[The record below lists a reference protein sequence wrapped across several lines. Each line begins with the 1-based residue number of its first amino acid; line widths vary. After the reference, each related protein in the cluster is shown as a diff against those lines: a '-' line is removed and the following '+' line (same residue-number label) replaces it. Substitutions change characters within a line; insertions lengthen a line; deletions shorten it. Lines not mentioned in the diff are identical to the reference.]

1 VGPVRTRYSSFIAAS
16 YQRNQVA
23 LRDAGLDISEVFKQ
37 LENLA
42 ARIGEPLDANIYH
55 NDMPVAQ
62 AGQVITQGMIDRL
75 LDLPP
80 RSLRFSRTDLAHKT
94 EQEFDETAFVAGI
107 SAEREQLAAAAGVTD
122 NLSFE
127 VRQMATKKVKE
138 IFEACR
144 YLTKLDLSATAE
156 LAANLINRAQ
166 SLQNTAF
173 KLNDLRNH
181 DEYTYFHSI
190 NTCVLATTLFQEY
203 VRDEDELLE
212 LGIGMLLHDIGK
224 SKIDLSI
231 LNKPGRLTEEEYAVM
246 MRHVIY
252 GYNLVKDTPEL
263 SPMAKQVVLNHHERL
278 NGTGYTRGLTETQ
291 LSVWDMLGAVCDVF
305 DAVTT
310 NRVYRPKMDIHR
322 AVSILIRGAG
332 PQFHTRIVNHFLKGI
347 GRFPVGTFVRLSN
360 GETGIV
366 TRVHSEAIALP
377 MIKVLFG
384 NDGNRYPSPR
394 VLDLYNEQ
402 NTGIYIDRP
411 LDFDYS
417 PRLHTLIDA
426 NAPI

>member
-1 VGPVRTRYSSFIAAS
+1 VF
-16 YQRNQVA
+16 
-23 LRDAGLDISEVFKQ
+23 LDTNNVFKQ
-37 LENLA
+37 LEQLA
-42 ARIGEPLDANIYH
+42 ARVGEPLDVSIYH
-55 NDMPVAQ
+55 GDIPVAGT
-62 AGQVITQGMIDRL
+62 GQTITQALVDKL

-80 RSLRFSRTDLAHKT
+80 RSLRFSREDL
-94 EQEFDETAFVAGI
+94 EQKATPTADDELIITLA
-107 SAEREQLAAAAGVTD
+107 AEREELLAEAGVTD
-122 NLSFE
+122 SLSLE

-166 SLQNTAF
+166 SLQITAF
-173 KLNDLRNH
+173 KLKDLRSY

-190 NTCVLATTLFQEY
+190 NVCVLATTLFQEY
-203 VRDEDELLE
+203 VRDENELLE

-224 SKIDLSI
+224 SKIDLNI
-231 LNKPGRLTEEEYAVM
+231 LNKPGRLTEEEFSVM
-246 MRHVIY
+246 MRHVVY
-252 GYNLVKDTPEL
+252 GYNLVKDSNEL
-263 SPMAKQVVLNHHERL
+263 SSMAKQVILNHHERL

-291 LSVWDMLGAVCDVF
+291 LSVWDMVAAVCDVF

-322 AVSILIRGAG
+322 AVSLLIRGAG
-332 PQFHTRIVNHFLKGI
+332 PQYHTRIVNHFLKGI

-366 TRVHSEAIALP
+366 ARVHNGAIALP
-377 MIKVLFG
+377 VIKVLFDNHG
-384 NDGNRYPSPR
+384 TKLPSPR
-394 VLDLYNEQ
+394 LLDLYHDHDS
-402 NTGIYIDRP
+402 GIYIDRP

-417 PRLHTLIDA
+417 PKVHSLIDA

>member
-1 VGPVRTRYSSFIAAS
+1 MDS
-16 YQRNQVA
+16 
-23 LRDAGLDISEVFKQ
+23 SEVFKQ
-37 LENLA
+37 LDNLA
-42 ARIGEPLDANIYH
+42 ARVGEPLDVNVYH
-55 NDMPVAQ
+55 NEIPIAQ
-62 AGQVITQGMIDRL
+62 AGQTISQALVDKL

-80 RSLRFSRTDLAHKT
+80 RNLRFSKVDLSARTDSENLDLDMVN
-94 EQEFDETAFVAGI
+94 QVN
-107 SAEREQLAAAAGVTD
+107 AERESLLEEAGIAD
-122 NLSFE
+122 NLSLE
-127 VRQMATKKVKE
+127 VRQMATRKVKE

-166 SLQNTAF
+166 SLQITAF
-173 KLNDLRNH
+173 KMRDLRNH

-190 NTCVLATTLFQEY
+190 NTCVLATTLFQDY

-231 LNKPGRLTEEEYAVM
+231 LNKPGRLTEEEYSVM

-252 GYNLVKDTPEL
+252 GYNLVKDTPDL
-263 SPMAKQVVLNHHERL
+263 SDMAKQVVLNHHERL
-278 NGTGYTRGLTETQ
+278 NGTGYTRGLTESQ
-291 LSVWDMLGAVCDVF
+291 LSVWDMVGAVCDVF

-360 GETGIV
+360 GETGVV
-366 TRVHSEAIALP
+366 TRVHNEAIALP
-377 MIKVLFG
+377 VIKVLFSSEG
-384 NDGNRYPSPR
+384 TKYPTPR
-394 VLDLYNEQ
+394 VLDLYQ
-402 NTGIYIDRP
+402 DHDAGIYIDRP

-417 PRLHTLIDA
+417 PQFHILVDA